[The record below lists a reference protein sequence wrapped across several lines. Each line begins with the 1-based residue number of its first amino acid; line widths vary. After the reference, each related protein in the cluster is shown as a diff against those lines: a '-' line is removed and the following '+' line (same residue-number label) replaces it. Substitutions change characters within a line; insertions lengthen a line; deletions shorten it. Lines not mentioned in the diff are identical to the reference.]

1 MQDGT
6 IPAIA
11 GARWQDVARTLITR
25 TTIAQHRIAAGI
37 ALLANNPLARRAFA
51 AMNEAVARAA
61 RRRNAGQHG
70 DPAAQSAPKWRP
82 FQLAFIL
89 LNLDGLTKKAHD
101 DREVVDLLFF
111 PTGGGKTE
119 AYLGLAAYSIAHR
132 RLTTGGLLGAG
143 LVVMLLIN
151 TSLASGA
158 FVVSEL
164 QTQKSA
170 LTVEAQALSKE
181 VDAMSNPANLE
192 AKARALGMKPSKNPV
207 FLNLGDGSILG
218 KPNGANVSPNAPLP
232 KLATPADLTAVEA
245 VDNAAADFPTT
256 VDPNYDPAAADA
268 AAAGVA
274 TAADSAWGEIVD
286 VTDTPKAARAGKSGK
301 AGKKAK
307 IAKSDAGLSA
317 TPIG

>member
-1 MQDGT
+1 MSANARKLVEPTTESTATEYATQ
-6 IPAIA
+6 
-11 GARWQDVARTLITR
+11 GAKARKHSRPELKLVSQLR
-25 TTIAQHRIAAGI
+25 PEKASRGVF
-37 ALLANNPLARRAFA
+37 ALL
-51 AMNEAVARAA
+51 V
-61 RRRNAGQHG
+61 
-70 DPAAQSAPKWRP
+70 
-82 FQLAFIL
+82 
-89 LNLDGLTKKAHD
+89 
-101 DREVVDLLFF
+101 
-111 PTGGGKTE
+111 
-119 AYLGLAAYSIAHR
+119 
-132 RLTTGGLLGAG
+132 GGLLGAG

-170 LTVEAQALSKE
+170 LTVEAQTLAKE
-181 VDAMSNPANLE
+181 VDAMSSPANLE

-245 VDNAAADFPTT
+245 VDSAALSSEFPAT
-256 VDPNYDPAAADA
+256 VGPNYDPAAGDA
-268 AAAGVA
+268 AAAVVA
-274 TAADSAWGEIVD
+274 TPEDAAWGEIVD
-286 VTDTPKAARAGKSGK
+286 VTDAPKAARTGKS
-301 AGKKAK
+301 AKKAK

>member
-1 MQDGT
+1 MSANARKLVEPINESTATEYATQ
-6 IPAIA
+6 
-11 GARWQDVARTLITR
+11 GAKVRKLSRPDLKLVSQLRPEKASRGVF
-25 TTIAQHRIAAGI
+25 
-37 ALLANNPLARRAFA
+37 ALL
-51 AMNEAVARAA
+51 V
-61 RRRNAGQHG
+61 
-70 DPAAQSAPKWRP
+70 
-82 FQLAFIL
+82 
-89 LNLDGLTKKAHD
+89 
-101 DREVVDLLFF
+101 
-111 PTGGGKTE
+111 
-119 AYLGLAAYSIAHR
+119 
-132 RLTTGGLLGAG
+132 GGLLGAG

-181 VDAMSNPANLE
+181 VDAMSSPANLE

-232 KLATPADLTAVEA
+232 RLATPADLTAVEA
-245 VDNAAADFPTT
+245 VDNSAVTSDFPTT
-256 VDPNYDPAAADA
+256 VGPNYDPAAADA
-268 AAAGVA
+268 AAAGAA
-274 TAADSAWGEIVD
+274 TAEDSAWGEIVD

-301 AGKKAK
+301 AGQPGKKAK
-307 IAKSDAGLSA
+307 IAKSDSGLSA